1 MLMNPLLPVPRQ
13 ILTIVEAMPE
23 SAQLLLRPEL
33 LNGCIAAS
41 KTLRGKVQNHHSESA
56 RVVIYHVE
64 KAASGY
70 CKEPRLWLCPR
81 PDDQP
86 RFYTH
91 RRPLVP

>member
-56 RVVIYHVE
+56 RVVIKKRNTLDPRAL
-64 KAASGY
+64 KA
-70 CKEPRLWLCPR
+70 CKLTMRWTLHAYEPIRAGAA
-81 PDDQP
+81 
-86 RFYTH
+86 
-91 RRPLVP
+91 